1 MVIARNTKG
10 LLDYKLADTLEAGLI
25 LVGEEIKAIRARR
38 VNINGSHIRPFANK
52 SGKIELWWL
61 GGNFQ
66 TPTGDKTR
74 SRKLLL
80 HQNEIKRLRGK
91 LSAGEATILPIELY
105 LNRGLAKLKIGLAS
119 RKNKAD
125 RREEL
130 RRRDLD
136 RDTQRELATRSKKSS

>member
-1 MVIARNTKG
+1 MLIAKNTKG
-10 LLDYKLADTLEAGLI
+10 LLEYKIIDSLEAGLI
-25 LVGEEIKAIRARR
+25 LMGEEIKAIRGRR
-38 VNINGSHIRPFANK
+38 VNINGSHIRPFANH
-52 SGKIELWWL
+52 GGRMELWWL

-66 TPTGDKTR
+66 TSSGDKSR

-80 HQNEIKRLRGK
+80 HQSEIKRLQGK
-91 LSAGEATILPIELY
+91 LTSGEATILPLELY
-105 LNRGLAKLKIGLAS
+105 LSRGIAKLKIGLVK

-136 RDTQRELATRSKKSS
+136 RDAARDLATKAKTS

>member
-1 MVIARNTKG
+1 MLISKNTKG
-10 LLDYKLADTLEAGLI
+10 LLDYKILDSLDAGLV
-25 LVGEEIKAIRARR
+25 LVGEEIKAVRSRR
-38 VNINGSHIRPFANK
+38 VNINGSHIRPFTNHA
-52 SGKIELWWL
+52 GRVELWWL

-66 TPTGDKTR
+66 TPSGDKTR

-80 HQNEIKRLRGK
+80 HRSEIKRLQGK
-91 LSAGEATILPIELY
+91 LTGGELTILPLELY
-105 LNRGLAKLKIGLAS
+105 LSRGLAKLKIGLAK

-136 RDTQRELATRSKKSS
+136 RDAARDLATRAKAT